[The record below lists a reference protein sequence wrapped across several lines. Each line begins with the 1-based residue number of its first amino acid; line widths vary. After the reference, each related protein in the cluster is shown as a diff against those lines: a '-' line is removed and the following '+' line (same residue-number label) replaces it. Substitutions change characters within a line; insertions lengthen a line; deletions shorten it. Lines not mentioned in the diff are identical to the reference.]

1 MCFSLH
7 PPTPTVKNM
16 NFMILIKKKKILV
29 DLEVSR
35 VAGLSEHVLHFPNS
49 YSSFH
54 GQTRTIFIGMTNT
67 EYEGKKSNLKNHT
80 PFSITCEAL
89 KTELLFASLRR
100 KTTEKQ
106 GGIPL
111 GLCWNIL
118 AFLWFPKLSCKYE
131 VGLKGRFHFWNPC
144 RVHHK

>member
-1 MCFSLH
+1 M
-7 PPTPTVKNM
+7 
-16 NFMILIKKKKILV
+16 
-29 DLEVSR
+29 SR

-54 GQTRTIFIGMTNT
+54 RQTRTIFIGMTNT

-100 KTTEKQ
+100 KNNGKARGQ
-106 GGIPL
+106 SFGIVL
-111 GLCWNIL
+111 EYSRISLISE
-118 AFLWFPKLSCKYE
+118 LSCKYE
-131 VGLKGRFHFWNPC
+131 VGLKGRFHF
-144 RVHHK
+144 

>member
-1 MCFSLH
+1 
-7 PPTPTVKNM
+7 
-16 NFMILIKKKKILV
+16 MILIKKKILV

-100 KTTEKQ
+100 KNNGKAR
-106 GGIPL
+106 GHSFGIVL
-111 GLCWNIL
+111 EYSRISLI
-118 AFLWFPKLSCKYE
+118 SE
-131 VGLKGRFHFWNPC
+131 IIM
-144 RVHHK
+144 